1 MMITNM
7 FLTIVMVSSFFVNAI
22 SYDVNLEDTSLRLTA
37 EEEWTQFNSFTERFN
52 KHYNSVDE
60 FGSRFEVFRENFRNI
75 VRHNSDPAQNFT
87 MGINQ
92 FTDLTN
98 AEFKLAYV
106 GGYKHLQSFGC
117 ESFSSHD
124 TDLPSSIDW
133 TAMGVVNDV
142 RDQGQ
147 CGSCWAFATTAN
159 AESVWAITTGSLLDL
174 SEELL
179 VDCATGAG
187 YFNMGCNGGNPD
199 SAFKYMINNGQCSED
214 DYPYTAGV
222 TKTEG
227 TCKKCGSSAA
237 KFTGCYDVATNDQV
251 ALKSAVYKNP
261 VVVAIE
267 ADTVY
272 FQSYSSGILTDGI
285 KCGTT
290 LDHAVEIVGY
300 GTQNGIDY
308 WKVRNSWGETWGED
322 GYVLIQRSSSTK
334 DGGVCGIAIQPS
346 FISV

>member
-1 MMITNM
+1 M
-7 FLTIVMVSSFFVNAI
+7 
-22 SYDVNLEDTSLRLTA
+22 
-37 EEEWTQFNSFTERFN
+37 
-52 KHYNSVDE
+52 
-60 FGSRFEVFRENFRNI
+60 
-75 VRHNSDPAQNFT
+75 
-87 MGINQ
+87 
-92 FTDLTN
+92 
-98 AEFKLAYV
+98 
-106 GGYKHLQSFGC
+106 
-117 ESFSSHD
+117 
-124 TDLPSSIDW
+124 
-133 TAMGVVNDV
+133 
-142 RDQGQ
+142 
-147 CGSCWAFATTAN
+147 
-159 AESVWAITTGSLLDL
+159 
-174 SEELL
+174 
-179 VDCATGAG
+179 
-187 YFNMGCNGGNPD
+187 
-199 SAFKYMINNGQCSED
+199 
-214 DYPYTAGV
+214 
-222 TKTEG
+222 
-227 TCKKCGSSAA
+227 
-237 KFTGCYDVATNDQV
+237 